1 MPGSEQ
7 TVFIVDDDADV
18 RDALSLLLYSA
29 ELPARCFASAQDFLD
44 AWVPE
49 MRGCLILDIRMP
61 DIDGLELQQHLE
73 DKNITLPIIFITG
86 HGDVSNAVQA
96 MKNGA
101 LDFLQK
107 PFPDQ
112 ILLDAVY
119 RAMEINEQGHQKRL
133 HDQAIQSLIAQ
144 LTKREDEVME
154 QMVEGHSS
162 KVIALNLNI
171 SPRTVEIHRAKVMEK
186 MHCKTL
192 AQLVQIVIQVSP
204 RQES

>member
-1 MPGSEQ
+1 MPSSEQ
-7 TVFIVDDDADV
+7 IVFIVDDDSDV
-18 RDALSLLLYSA
+18 LDALSLLLYSA
-29 ELPARCFASAQDFLD
+29 GLPTRCFASALDFLD
-44 AWVPE
+44 VWAPE
-49 MRGCLILDIRMP
+49 MRGCLVLDIRMP

-101 LDFLQK
+101 LEFLQK

-112 ILLDAVY
+112 MLLDAVY

-133 HDQAIQSLIAQ
+133 HDQAIQNLVAQ

-192 AQLVQIVIQVSP
+192 AQLVQIVMQVT
-204 RQES
+204 QD

>member
-1 MPGSEQ
+1 MSIGEQ

-18 RDALSLLLYSA
+18 LGALSLLLYSA
-29 ELPARCFASAQDFLD
+29 GLPTRCFSSAQDFLD
-44 AWVPE
+44 EWAPE
-49 MRGCLILDIRMP
+49 MRGCLILDIRMS
-61 DIDGLELQQHLE
+61 DINGLELQQRLE

-86 HGDVSNAVQA
+86 HGEVSKAVQA

-112 ILLDAVY
+112 MLLDSVF
-119 RAMEINEQGHQKRL
+119 RALEINEQGHQKRL
-133 HDQAIQSLIAQ
+133 HDQAIRGLIAK
-144 LTKREDEVME
+144 LTNREGEIME
-154 QMVEGHSS
+154 QMVKGHSS

-171 SPRTVEIHRAKVMEK
+171 SARTVEIHRAKVMAK

-192 AQLVQIVIQVSP
+192 AQLVQVVMQVT
-204 RQES
+204 

>member
-1 MPGSEQ
+1 MSIGEQ

-18 RDALSLLLYSA
+18 LGALSLLLYSA
-29 ELPARCFASAQDFLD
+29 GLPTRCFSSAQDFLD
-44 AWVPE
+44 EWAPE
-49 MRGCLILDIRMP
+49 MRGCLILDIRMS
-61 DIDGLELQQHLE
+61 DINGLELQQRLE

-86 HGDVSNAVQA
+86 HGEVSKAVQA

-112 ILLDAVY
+112 MLLDSVF
-119 RAMEINEQGHQKRL
+119 RALEINEQGHQKRL
-133 HDQAIQSLIAQ
+133 HDQAIRGLIAK
-144 LTKREDEVME
+144 LTNREGEIME
-154 QMVEGHSS
+154 QMVKGHSS

-171 SPRTVEIHRAKVMEK
+171 SARTVEIHRSKVMAK

-192 AQLVQIVIQVSP
+192 AQLVQVVMQVT
-204 RQES
+204 